1 MEDKAKIIELLMV
14 EALDRIVM
22 IAPLVKEV
30 GVLDGNKNV
39 QHVGRAIC
47 ELHEVRNE
55 IYSIYPQLKPAIAKE
70 VEELGYE
77 LYGERQKE
85 IEAAHLAEEAGDI
98 EKAKKL
104 FQSIL
109 EKYQS
114 GTFRMK
120 AEAGLYRCS
129 KANL

>member
-30 GVLDGNKNV
+30 EVLDGNKNV

-77 LYGERQKE
+77 LFGERQKE
-85 IEAAHLAEEAGDI
+85 IEAAYLAEEAGDI

-114 GTFRMK
+114 GTFRMH

>member
-30 GVLDGNKNV
+30 EVLDGNKNV

-85 IEAAHLAEEAGDI
+85 IEAAHLAEEPGDI

-114 GTFRMK
+114 GTFRMQ

>member
-1 MEDKAKIIELLMV
+1 MEDKAKIIELLMI

-30 GVLDGNKNV
+30 EGLDRKKNV
-39 QHVGRAIC
+39 QRVGSAIC
-47 ELHEVRNE
+47 ELHDMRDE

-70 VEELGYE
+70 VDELGYE
-77 LYGERQKE
+77 LYGEKQKE
-85 IEAAHLAEEAGDI
+85 IEDAYLAEEAGDI

-114 GTFRMK
+114 GSFRMQ
-120 AEAGLYRCS
+120 AEAGLYRCAQ
-129 KANL
+129 ANA